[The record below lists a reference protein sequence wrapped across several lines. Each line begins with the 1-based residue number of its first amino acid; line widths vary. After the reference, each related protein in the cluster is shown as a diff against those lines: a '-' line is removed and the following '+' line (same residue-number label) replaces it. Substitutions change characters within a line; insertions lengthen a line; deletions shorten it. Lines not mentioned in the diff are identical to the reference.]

1 MHEIEN
7 QSIPTGPV
15 ETLATAGCCAI
26 AKLVVY
32 RAHKSI
38 QRTIPVWFNCTAVD
52 QYSDDNDNNYH
63 ETRQT
68 NADYNYDSVVC
79 SFV

>member
-1 MHEIEN
+1 M
-7 QSIPTGPV
+7 
-15 ETLATAGCCAI
+15 ETLATPGCCAI

-52 QYSDDNDNNYH
+52 QYSDDNDNYH

-68 NADYNYDSVVC
+68 NADYNYDSVNYDSVVC